1 MKRRCRLVTVWLLV
15 TALLHG
21 QWLAAPAA
29 ANEGAVLPKAGVPAV
44 KQAKPRP
51 AGKALQLLAQSASAG
66 SSDGVTADIGYVPP
80 SATAAVV
87 LHPRRVLTA
96 PEFELL
102 PLEVISAAGKQQ
114 FGLDPLEIEWAV
126 GVAEV
131 TGFGPPQVGLILR
144 SSSPLDDSQ
153 LLMPLKRDAEKQT
166 LDGRPYYRS
175 RIPSLTPS
183 IFLPDDHS
191 VIVAHEGLLQ
201 KMLKNHQDP
210 QPGKVSRIIRGMER
224 LPDAALAMDFE
235 PLRPLVSGLMLQ
247 NPPPPTLA
255 ALQDIPALVAE
266 VEARADL
273 TGKSFLYLAVR
284 ANNDADALKLQ
295 NIVSAM
301 LQEVKG
307 RLAKEI
313 DRHAESEDPVE
324 RAMAQYLQRITDRYF
339 GAIQPDRKGDTLYKR
354 LDGGQESQM
363 AAIGILVALLLP
375 SVSSARE
382 AARRSQSVN
391 NLKQLGLAMHNYHD
405 VYRRFPT
412 RAIFDSEG
420 RPLLSW
426 RVQILPFIEEQDLYE
441 QFHLDEPW
449 DSEHNKALIP
459 QMPEVYRNPSALAE
473 PGLAHYVALVGP
485 GTLFEGREAR
495 SFRDIL
501 DGSSNSI
508 MLVEVNSDRAV
519 IWTKPEDLPFDPE
532 NPLDGLGNA
541 HPGGFNV
548 LFCDGSV
555 RFISETIDREV
566 FRRMATI
573 ADGKPLGDL

>member
-1 MKRRCRLVTVWLLV
+1 MKCRCRLVTVWLLT
-15 TALLHG
+15 TALLHSH
-21 QWLAAPAA
+21 WLAALAA
-29 ANEGAVLPKAGVPAV
+29 ANEGGVVRKSGVPAV

-51 AGKALQLLAQSASAG
+51 AGKVRQLLAQSASTG
-66 SSDGVTADIGYVPP
+66 SSDGVTADIGYIPP

-96 PEFELL
+96 PESELL

-131 TGFGPPQVGLILR
+131 TGFGPPQVGVILR
-144 SSSPLDDSQ
+144 SSAPLDDAQ
-153 LLMPLKRDAEKQT
+153 LFVPLKRDAEKQT

-266 VEARADL
+266 VEAGANQIE
-273 TGKSFLYLAVR
+273 KPFLYVAVR

-301 LQEVKG
+301 LEEVKG
-307 RLAKEI
+307 RLSKEI
-313 DRHAESEDPVE
+313 GRHAESEDPVE
-324 RAMAQYLQRITDRYF
+324 RAMAQYLQRITDHYF

-354 LDGGQESQM
+354 LDGGRESQ
-363 AAIGILVALLLP
+363 AATIGILVALLLP
-375 SVSSARE
+375 AVQGARE
-382 AARRSQSVN
+382 AARRSQAVN

-405 VYRRFPT
+405 VYRRFPA

-426 RVQILPFIEEQDLYE
+426 RVQILPFIEERDLYE

-459 QMPEVYRNPSALAE
+459 QMPNVYKNPSATSE

-485 GTLFEGREAR
+485 GTLFESQEAR
-495 SFRDIL
+495 SFRHIL

-508 MLVEVNSDRAV
+508 MLVEVNPDRAV

-532 NPLDGLGNA
+532 APLDGLGNA
-541 HPGGFNV
+541 HPRGFNV

-555 RFISETIDREV
+555 RFISETIDPEV
-566 FRRMATI
+566 FRRMANI
-573 ADGKPLGDL
+573 ADGKPLGDF